1 MGNKTMKKIKTKSLI
16 NFLLLI
22 TLPGILMSPVARK
35 KEFKVHQLLTE
46 EDKIDVSRM
55 TIDK

>member
-22 TLPGILMSPVARK
+22 TLPGILMSPVAQK